1 MAIERKRC
9 ALCGSYL
16 AHDHSAEQ
24 FCSPCSDKLRE
35 LNLVAQG
42 SSPRFYTVEEY
53 AQEHQI
59 EAEQVR
65 RKCRRKEI
73 LAIKPG
79 RRWLIPRQRVKF
91 AMPWGTDKGLSSAT
105 DLVSL
110 FEKRYPIQEVVS
122 DLTQR
127 PLADVIATAVA
138 RLPGPGEVVRH
149 VIRVSRDLPPPTE
162 FIRGIKAHLGE
173 E

>member
-1 MAIERKRC
+1 MKTERKKC
-9 ALCGSYL
+9 ELCGSYL
-16 AHDHSAEQ
+16 AHDHSAERL
-24 FCSPCSDKLRE
+24 CSPCMNKLRE
-35 LNLVAQG
+35 LGLANQG
-42 SSPRFYTVEEY
+42 SPRFYTVEEY
-53 AQEHQI
+53 AQEYGI

-65 RKCRRKEI
+65 RKCRHKEI

-91 AMPWGTDKGLSSAT
+91 TTPLGTDKGLSSST

-110 FEKRYPIQEVVS
+110 FEKRYPIREVVS

-138 RLPGPGEVVRH
+138 RFPKPDEVVRH
-149 VIRVSRDLPPPTE
+149 VIRVSRDLPPPPE
-162 FIRGIKAHLGE
+162 LIRGIKAHLGE